1 MQILI
6 SYNKVQLL
14 SENYLVYMQSNSISI
29 TTLGT
34 VSFTYVICDQT
45 GKIFFSEYSML
56 MPLELVFLATGA
68 KVDNRRG
75 PAKYLKECFPYLTV
89 LNRLRP

>member
-14 SENYLVYMQSNSISI
+14 SENYLVYMRSNSILI

-45 GKIFFSEYSML
+45 GKIFFPINAVRVGFSRHWS
-56 MPLELVFLATGA
+56 
-68 KVDNRRG
+68 
-75 PAKYLKECFPYLTV
+75 
-89 LNRLRP
+89 